1 MLIAFNERP
10 GNLDVMAEVAAV
22 HDEVDLLSTG
32 AGENLLQPFRRL
44 VPVPLPVVKVGKD
57 AEFDSIHSV
66 LSGVWFFAEK
76 RQKKKPKFR

>member
-1 MLIAFNERP
+1 MWNVGDGIVVIAFNKRP

-22 HDEVDLLSTG
+22 HDEIDLLLTG

-66 LSGVWFFAEK
+66 SIRSLA
-76 RQKKKPKFR
+76 FR